1 MILTDQIPRIGKSAP
16 LFDGDIVKFD
26 FRKKE
31 IQYDHISLIEII
43 EKKKWTVLF
52 FYPRDFSSLC
62 PTEIHSFN
70 RRIKDFEKADCVLIG
85 CSTDSK
91 YTHKAWMER
100 PRTKGGIDKLS
111 YPLLADPSLKIAS
124 SYGVLDKEPGQ
135 ALRGTFIIDDQGYL
149 RSLAVNPPY
158 IGRSVDETVR
168 TLQALQSGK
177 LCPAGWRPGRKT
189 L

>member
-1 MILTDQIPRIGKSAP
+1 LTPTIPRIGKSAP
-16 LFDGDIVKFD
+16 LFEGDIVRYD
-26 FRKKE
+26 TRKKK
-31 IQYDHISLIEII
+31 IHYDKISLVNII
-43 EKKKWTVLF
+43 AEKKWTVLF

-70 RRIKDFEKADCVLIG
+70 RRFKDFEKANTVLIG

-91 YTHKAWMER
+91 NSHKAWMER

-111 YPLLADPSLKIAS
+111 YPLMADPSLKVAT
-124 SYGVLDKEPGQ
+124 SYGVLDKEDGH
-135 ALRGTFIIDDQGYL
+135 ALRGTFIINDEGIL
-149 RSLAVNPPY
+149 LSLTINPPY

>member
-1 MILTDQIPRIGKSAP
+1 MAPTIPRIGKSAP
-16 LFDGDIVKFD
+16 LFEGEIVRYD
-26 FRKKE
+26 SRKKE
-31 IQYDHISLIEII
+31 ILYDKISLVNII
-43 EKKKWTVLF
+43 EDNQWTVLF

-70 RRIKDFEKADCVLIG
+70 RRFKDFEKANAVLIG
-85 CSTDSK
+85 CSTDST
-91 YTHKAWMER
+91 YSHKAWMEK

-111 YPLLADPSLKIAS
+111 YPLLADPSLKITSA
-124 SYGVLDKEPGQ
+124 YGVLEKSAGL

-149 RSLAVNPPY
+149 RSLTVNPPS

-177 LCPAGWRPGRKT
+177 SCPAGWRPGRKT

>member
-1 MILTDQIPRIGKSAP
+1 MTPTIPRIGKSAP
-16 LFDGDIVKFD
+16 LFEGDIVRYD
-26 FRKKE
+26 SRKKK
-31 IQYDHISLIEII
+31 ILYDKISLVNII
-43 EKKKWTVLF
+43 SEKQWTVLF

-70 RRIKDFEKADCVLIG
+70 RRFKDFEKANAVLIG

-91 YTHKAWMER
+91 NSHKAWMER

-111 YPLLADPSLKIAS
+111 YPLMADPSLKVVT
-124 SYGVLDKEPGQ
+124 SYGVLDKEDGH
-135 ALRGTFIIDDQGYL
+135 ALRGTFIINDEGIL
-149 RSLAVNPPY
+149 LSLTINPPY

>member
-1 MILTDQIPRIGKSAP
+1 MTPTIPRIGKSAP
-16 LFDGDIVKFD
+16 LFEGDIVRYD
-26 FRKKE
+26 SRKKK
-31 IQYDHISLIEII
+31 ILYDKISLVNII
-43 EKKKWTVLF
+43 SEKQWTVLF

-70 RRIKDFEKADCVLIG
+70 RRFKDFEKANAVLVG

-91 YTHKAWMER
+91 NSHKAWMER

-111 YPLLADPSLKIAS
+111 YPLMADPSLKIAT
-124 SYGVLDKEPGQ
+124 SYGVFDKEAGH
-135 ALRGTFIIDDQGYL
+135 ALRGTFIINNEGTL
-149 RSLAVNPPY
+149 LSLTINPPY

>member
-1 MILTDQIPRIGKSAP
+1 MTPTIPRIGKSAP
-16 LFDGDIVKFD
+16 LFEGDIVRYD
-26 FRKKE
+26 SRKKK
-31 IQYDHISLIEII
+31 ILYDKISLVNII
-43 EKKKWTVLF
+43 SEKQWTVLF

-70 RRIKDFEKADCVLIG
+70 RRFKDFEKANAVLVG

-91 YTHKAWMER
+91 NSHKAWMER

-111 YPLLADPSLKIAS
+111 YPLMADPSLKIAT
-124 SYGVLDKEPGQ
+124 SYGVFDKEEGH
-135 ALRGTFIIDDQGYL
+135 ALRGTFIINDEGTL
-149 RSLAVNPPY
+149 LSLTINPPY

>member
-1 MILTDQIPRIGKSAP
+1 MSNPLPRIGKSAP
-16 LFDGDIVKFD
+16 LFEGDIVRYD
-26 FRKKE
+26 SRKKIILYE
-31 IQYDHISLIEII
+31 KISLVEII
-43 EKKKWTVLF
+43 AEKQWTVLF

-62 PTEIHSFN
+62 PTEIHAFN
-70 RRIKDFEKADCVLIG
+70 RRIKDFQKANCVLIG
-85 CSTDSK
+85 CSTDSRNS
-91 YTHKAWMER
+91 HKAWMER
-100 PRTKGGIDKLS
+100 PRTKGGIDKLA
-111 YPLLADPSLKIAS
+111 YPLVADPSLKITSA
-124 SYGVLDKEPGQ
+124 YGVLEKEAGL

-149 RSLAVNPPY
+149 RSLTVNPPY

>member
-1 MILTDQIPRIGKSAP
+1 MTPTIPRIGKSAP
-16 LFDGDIVKFD
+16 LFEGDIVRYD
-26 FRKKE
+26 SRKKK
-31 IQYDHISLIEII
+31 ILYDKISLVNII
-43 EKKKWTVLF
+43 SEKQWTVLF

-70 RRIKDFEKADCVLIG
+70 RRFKDFEKANAVLVG

-91 YTHKAWMER
+91 NSHKAWMEK

-111 YPLLADPSLKIAS
+111 YPLMADPSLKIAT
-124 SYGVLDKEPGQ
+124 SYGVFNKEEGH
-135 ALRGTFIIDDQGYL
+135 ALRGTFIINNEGTL
-149 RSLAVNPPY
+149 LSLTINPPY

>member
-1 MILTDQIPRIGKSAP
+1 MSSPLPRIGKSAP
-16 LFDGDIVKFD
+16 LFEGDVVKYD
-26 FRKKE
+26 SRKKE
-31 IQYDHISLIEII
+31 ILYDKISLVEII
-43 EKKKWTVLF
+43 AEKQWTVLF
-52 FYPRDFSSLC
+52 FYPSDFSSLC

-70 RRIKDFEKADCVLIG
+70 RRIKDFQKANCVLIG
-85 CSTDSK
+85 CSTDSRNS
-91 YTHKAWMER
+91 HKAWMER

-111 YPLLADPSLKIAS
+111 YPLLADPSLKITSA
-124 SYGVLDKEPGQ
+124 YGVLQKSTGL

>member
-1 MILTDQIPRIGKSAP
+1 M
-16 LFDGDIVKFD
+16 
-26 FRKKE
+26 
-31 IQYDHISLIEII
+31 
-43 EKKKWTVLF
+43 F

-70 RRIKDFEKADCVLIG
+70 RRFKDFEKANAVLIG

-91 YTHKAWMER
+91 NSHKAWMER

-111 YPLLADPSLKIAS
+111 YPLMADPSLKVS
-124 SYGVLDKEPGQ
+124 TSYGVLDKEDGH
-135 ALRGTFIIDDQGYL
+135 ALRGTFIINDEGIL
-149 RSLAVNPPY
+149 LSLTINPPY